1 MGIQVGARI
10 LATVNMSA
18 LNILAPIISCP
29 YSRDYSVYLTSFFG
43 NYYELEE
50 HLWEAQWRYILS
62 AFYFRWCEEVAC
74 TLCVRQDT
82 VLFLLCLF
90 HHHPGPT

>member
-10 LATVNMSA
+10 LATVNVSA
-18 LNILAPIISCP
+18 LNILVPIISCP

-50 HLWEAQWRYILS
+50 HLWEAQWRCILS
-62 AFYFRWCEEVAC
+62 VFYFRWCEVAC

-82 VLFLLCLF
+82 VLFLLCFF